1 MTPTRHVAV
10 VTGARA
16 DYGLLRPVMDAV
28 RARPD
33 LRLSV
38 IATGPHLDH
47 RYGHTVD
54 QIVADGFSVASVP
67 TLESD
72 DTPLAMA
79 RAVGRGTIG
88 IAEVLA
94 ALRPDLVVVLGD
106 RFEILA
112 AAQAA
117 LLLAIPLAH
126 LHGGEVTEGAVD
138 ESIRH
143 AITKMAS
150 LHFAAAEPYARR
162 IRQMGENPACVF
174 AVGAP
179 GVDSALALAPLSD
192 ATLARDL
199 GLPLTDPLFLVTY
212 HPVTR
217 RDGDESAAIDHLLA
231 ALDRFPL
238 ARIVITGVNADA
250 GHQVIL
256 RRLTAFTAARP
267 ERVTLHD
274 SLGQRRYLS
283 VMRRASLVI
292 GNSSSGL
299 IEAPALKVPTIDIGD
314 RQAGRLRAASVIH
327 CGDQDT
333 AAIVAAIAQGLDPA
347 FRATLDTL
355 QPPYGGGNVGAA
367 VAEILAG
374 IDIASLRRKPFFD
387 LPEISSWA

>member
-1 MTPTRHVAV
+1 MTSTRHVAV

-28 RARPD
+28 RAHPGLD
-33 LRLSV
+33 LSV
-38 IATGPHLDH
+38 IATGAHLDH
-47 RYGHTVD
+47 RFGHTVD
-54 QIVADGFSVASVP
+54 QITADGFSVTSVP
-67 TLESD
+67 MLEPD
-72 DTPLAMA
+72 DSVLAMA

-88 IAEVLA
+88 MAEALA

-162 IRQMGENPACVF
+162 IRQMGENPAF
-174 AVGAP
+174 IFTVGAP
-179 GVDSALALAPLSD
+179 GVDSALALDPLPD
-192 ATLARDL
+192 AVLDQDL
-199 GLPLTDPLFLVTY
+199 GVALRSPTFLVTY

-217 RDGDESAAIDHLLA
+217 RDGDEGAAIDHLLA
-231 ALDRFPL
+231 ALDGFPQ

-250 GHQVIL
+250 GHQVVS
-256 RRLTAFTAARP
+256 RRLAAFAAARP
-267 ERVTLHD
+267 ERVSLHD
-274 SLGQRRYLS
+274 TLGQRRYLS

-314 RQAGRLRAASVIH
+314 RQAGRLRAQSVIH
-327 CGDQDT
+327 CDDLDAT
-333 AAIVAAIAQGLDPA
+333 AIAAAIEQGLSPA
-347 FRATLDTL
+347 FRATLDAM
-355 QPPYGGGNVGAA
+355 QPPYGGGDVGRT
-367 VAEILAG
+367 VADILAG
-374 IDIASLRRKPFFD
+374 IDIAQLRRKPFFD
-387 LPEISSWA
+387 LPETSSWP